1 MSTVDVKAAA
11 VPLTAAA
18 LKELEKDE
26 EKKRIAAE
34 QKIFNEKVVEMLR
47 ERYKLYRKNN
57 Y

>member
-1 MSTVDVKAAA
+1 MSTIDIKATA

-34 QKIFNEKVVEMLR
+34 QKIFNEKVVELLR
-47 ERYKLYRKNN
+47 ER
-57 Y
+57 